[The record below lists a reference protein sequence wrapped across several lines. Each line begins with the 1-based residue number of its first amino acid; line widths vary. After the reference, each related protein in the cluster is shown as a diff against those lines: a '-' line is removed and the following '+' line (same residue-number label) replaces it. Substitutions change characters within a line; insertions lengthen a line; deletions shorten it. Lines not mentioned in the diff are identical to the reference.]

1 MKKAI
6 VFVLLLVYI
15 PAFAAEVKV
24 LFADSM
30 TSESSEI
37 QPYNDWFLGSDSRKT
52 TMAAMYEEGWKL
64 IHVIKLSAVAEHKQF
79 WLIFERNSE

>member
-1 MKKAI
+1 MKKVI
-6 VFVLLLVYI
+6 VFVLLLVSV
-15 PAFAAEVKV
+15 PAFATEVKV

-37 QPYNDWFLGSDSRKT
+37 QPYNYWYIGSDSGKT
-52 TMAAMYEEGWKL
+52 TLTAMYEEGWRL
-64 IHVIKLSAVAEHKQF
+64 IHVIKLSAVADHKQF